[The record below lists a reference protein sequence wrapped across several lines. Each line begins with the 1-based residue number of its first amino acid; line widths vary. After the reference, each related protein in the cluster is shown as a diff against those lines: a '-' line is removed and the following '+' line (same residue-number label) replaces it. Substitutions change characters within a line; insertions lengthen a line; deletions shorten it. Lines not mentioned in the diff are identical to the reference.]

1 MFNEEEI
8 IEFINR
14 IINFPNIEDSEI
26 KTNITKFYEYISLTN
41 MCNEETLKKVSVIID
56 CLNEIL
62 KLKKKLEYVDIS
74 SLISKPNKEKE
85 LRKTPNNRHFSH
97 YESGGYS
104 SSCGSSR
111 TYSSHC

>member
-14 IINFPNIEDSEI
+14 IINSPNIDDSEI
-26 KTNITKFYEYISLTN
+26 KTNITKFYEYIVLTN
-41 MCNEETLKKVSVIID
+41 MCDDETLKKVSTIIE

-62 KLKKKLEYVDIS
+62 ALKKKIEYIDVN
-74 SLISKPNKEKE
+74 SLISKSNNPKNYQKI
-85 LRKTPNNRHFSH
+85 PNNRHFCH